1 MFWIVDRIEGEYA
14 VIETSEGSFNILL
27 KFLPDDIKE
36 GDTISVIRDARE
48 GEERA
53 DRIFE
58 KMSKLFK
65 D

>member
-14 VIETSEGSFNILL
+14 VIETSAGTLNIEL

-36 GDTISVIRDARE
+36 GDTISVKRDDRE
-48 GEERA
+48 SEERA
-53 DRIFE
+53 ERIFE
-58 KMSKLFK
+58 KMSNLFK